1 MGIDWEG
8 ILDAEGADMADAY
21 DALVFDAY
29 EGEEYWDE
37 EDIQYDEDVDED
49 SVELPLSGGDGTA
62 PIFTGDVS
70 LDEGDPYAADD
81 MQTIQQQKR
90 DIQKLIGILVENDIP
105 IPGDIIDKYIKRSS
119 TVSSEERPEDP
130 KSSEINDG
138 DLPF

>member
-29 EGEEYWDE
+29 DGEEAWDE
-37 EDIQYDEDVDED
+37 EEDQNDENVDKD
-49 SVELPLSGGDGTA
+49 GVQLPSSGGDGTA
-62 PIFTGDVS
+62 PVFTGDVS
-70 LDEGDPYAADD
+70 LDERTPDAEND
-81 MQTIQQQKR
+81 MDTIQQQR
-90 DIQKLIGILVENDIP
+90 QDIQKLIVILIENDIP

-119 TVSSEERPEDP
+119 PVNSEERPEYP
-130 KSSEINDG
+130 MALEFNDE